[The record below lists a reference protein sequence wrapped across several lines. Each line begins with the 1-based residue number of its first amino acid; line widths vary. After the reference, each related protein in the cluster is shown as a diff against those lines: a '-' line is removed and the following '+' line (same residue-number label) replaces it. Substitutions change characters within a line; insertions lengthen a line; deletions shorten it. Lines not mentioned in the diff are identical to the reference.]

1 MPVNFISSI
10 TDKGVKFDTESLTV
24 GDAYLLSHKSDNETI
39 DATFTCILV
48 SADEDKLIFAR
59 WNNCISEYVWGNW
72 SVVKN
77 KGDGLIEKSC
87 DKNMIG
93 EYMDL
98 IMIESRKENN
108 NYNDYDRYIIYHMIP
123 ESIERVWEKVCKYVI
138 RRIH

>member
-1 MPVNFISSI
+1 MPVNFISST
-10 TDKGVKFDTESLTV
+10 TDKGVKFNTESLTV
-24 GDAYLLSHKSDNETI
+24 GDAYLLSHKSDNGTV

-48 SADEDKLIFAR
+48 SADEDELIFAR
-59 WNNCISEYVWGNW
+59 WNNCVSEYVWGNW

-123 ESIERVWEKVCKYVI
+123 ESIERV
-138 RRIH
+138 

>member
-1 MPVNFISSI
+1 MPVNFISPI
-10 TDKGVKFDTESLTV
+10 TDKGVKFDTESLAV
-24 GDAYLLSHKSDNETI
+24 GDAYLLSHKSDNGTV

-59 WNNCISEYVWGNW
+59 WNNCVSEYVWGNW
-72 SVVKN
+72 SVVKD

-98 IMIESRKENN
+98 IMIESHKENN
-108 NYNDYDRYIIYHMIP
+108 NYNNYDRYIIYHMIP
-123 ESIERVWEKVCKYVI
+123 ESIERV
-138 RRIH
+138 

>member
-24 GDAYLLSHKSDNETI
+24 GDAYLLSHKSDNGTV

-59 WNNCISEYVWGNW
+59 WNNCVSEYVWGNW
-72 SVVKN
+72 SIVKD

-93 EYMDL
+93 D
-98 IMIESRKENN
+98 ST
-108 NYNDYDRYIIYHMIP
+108 YH
-123 ESIERVWEKVCKYVI
+123 
-138 RRIH
+138 